1 MGEVDATWD
10 GERATINA
18 GKLMFA
24 GIAYESDDTPG
35 KFHCQVMYRDGYE
48 LAAYVEEGRI
58 GLIQM
63 LQSMVDGVQAI
74 DIDAEKEGGIEWQR
88 LMAASRYST
97 WGAPGAAGRV
107 NGRPSKRTSPKRR
120 PHWSA
125 TACLKTMPD
134 VDLTPEQQDD
144 VVRLMRMIDAASE
157 RQDRLVGEV
166 LVSVPDGWLIPDAPE
181 CHVDHVREDRYGEVI
196 AALQEARA
204 DTSKN

>member
-1 MGEVDATWD
+1 MPMTTVMPAPGQTVADVADFIGDHDDLKTGYFYNDLKAMWNRRLVLDEVNITGKPVFNMG
-10 GERATINA
+10 RA
-18 GKLMFA
+18 
-24 GIAYESDDTPG
+24 
-35 KFHCQVMYRDGYE
+35 
-48 LAAYVEEGRI
+48 GRRW
-58 GLIQM
+58 
-63 LQSMVDGVQAI
+63 SREWQAI
-74 DIDAEKEGGIEWQR
+74 KTDFAETQ
-88 LMAASRYST
+88 AALERHGLSEDN
-97 WGAPGAAGRV
+97 A
-107 NGRPSKRTSPKRR
+107 
-120 PHWSA
+120 
-125 TACLKTMPD
+125 D